1 MLTIKWTDRDG
12 YERIVEGEDVSAK
25 MDGKQAT
32 MVCFRGAKGYP
43 HLIDFPTTVYVMS
56 AAGATVGKYVVCP
69 ELADVSNEVSDGWI
83 EWSGGDMPVRSGVRV
98 EYRMRDGATDSYGVK
113 AHILRWDHAGTE
125 GDIIAYR
132 VVP

>member
-12 YERIVEGEDVSAK
+12 YDRIVEGEDVRAK

-32 MVCFRGAKGYP
+32 MVCFRGAKGSP
-43 HLIDFPTTVYVMS
+43 HLIEFPTTVYVMS

-69 ELADVSNEVSDGWI
+69 EVAGVPNEVSDGWI
-83 EWSGGDMPVRSGVRV
+83 EWSGHGQRPDRNVMV
-98 EYRMRDGATDSYGVK
+98 ETRWSDGTQDDTTMAG
-113 AHILRWDHAGTE
+113 AWRWEHVDGLVNL
-125 GDIIAYR
+125 IAYR